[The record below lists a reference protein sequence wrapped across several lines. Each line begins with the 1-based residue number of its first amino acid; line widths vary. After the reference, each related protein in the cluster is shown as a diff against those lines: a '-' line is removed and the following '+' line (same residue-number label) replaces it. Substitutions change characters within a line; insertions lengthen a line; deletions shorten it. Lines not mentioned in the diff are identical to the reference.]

1 AADDT
6 APPGLHA
13 LSRVLDDRIR
23 RFALVARPLTQPLL
37 GAGNYATA
45 RHRLNLHVAIATA
58 SRALVVALN
67 DMITT
72 PGRELAEAARAL
84 ATAAERMMAIR
95 PGQDSARVA
104 GALEAAEAALADV
117 DPASANED
125 ALDH

>member
-1 AADDT
+1 
-6 APPGLHA
+6 
-13 LSRVLDDRIR
+13 
-23 RFALVARPLTQPLL
+23 
-37 GAGNYATA
+37 
-45 RHRLNLHVAIATA
+45 HVAIATA

-125 ALDH
+125 ALDHAVQSLRRLLFLLKSLAGPRH